1 VRLEQRTD
9 EELGEIEQGFSE
21 LRSELD
27 EDE

>member
-1 VRLEQRTD
+1 VRLARRSD